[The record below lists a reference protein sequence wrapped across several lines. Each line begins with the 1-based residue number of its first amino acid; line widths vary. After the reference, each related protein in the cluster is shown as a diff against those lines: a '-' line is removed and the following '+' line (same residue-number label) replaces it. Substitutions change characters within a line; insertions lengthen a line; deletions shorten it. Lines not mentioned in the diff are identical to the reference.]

1 MSCHR
6 RTSRCNMQLES
17 AHAARAA
24 HAVSQRHLR
33 HRVLAPSRVADSYVT
48 DSRLAEAKGGVQD
61 LLLGRRN
68 VIPLNDRL
76 SSNVTCVF

>member
-48 DSRLAEAKGGVQD
+48 DSRLAEARVGFKTCCWV
-61 LLLGRRN
+61 
-68 VIPLNDRL
+68 VET
-76 SSNVTCVF
+76 SSP